1 MNATTRNACI
11 AVVGLFAT
19 LPAGALAQRESSI
32 QPVVLESA
40 DSNGATIGIQWN
52 YSGTAKG
59 KTLPSDSITIQ
70 QISLDYKLSGTATA
84 EKERN
89 PKNFIDALVDAK
101 LLYSHP
107 DRGAISGG
115 FFAKYEADQSF
126 ENRQPVYG
134 LRVTTGKLGLL
145 HDNNLDFIA
154 LDVNLGRVNPSK
166 DLARQAALGTP
177 DLDQYYRWDLEF
189 LYIYPVASRHL
200 ERIEFNYRYF
210 REDDPPAAVRAA
222 GLSQHKLYTVHF
234 GLKNDFFVAY
244 SKGNLPFD
252 RTSDKIFELGW
263 SHKLE

>member
-1 MNATTRNACI
+1 
-11 AVVGLFAT
+11 VGLFAA

-126 ENRQPVYG
+126 ENGSRS
-134 LRVTTGKLGLL
+134 T
-145 HDNNLDFIA
+145 DC
-154 LDVNLGRVNPSK
+154 
-166 DLARQAALGTP
+166 
-177 DLDQYYRWDLEF
+177 
-189 LYIYPVASRHL
+189 ASR
-200 ERIEFNYRYF
+200 
-210 REDDPPAAVRAA
+210 RASWACSTTTTWTSLHWTSIWA
-222 GLSQHKLYTVHF
+222 G
-234 GLKNDFFVAY
+234 
-244 SKGNLPFD
+244 
-252 RTSDKIFELGW
+252 
-263 SHKLE
+263 